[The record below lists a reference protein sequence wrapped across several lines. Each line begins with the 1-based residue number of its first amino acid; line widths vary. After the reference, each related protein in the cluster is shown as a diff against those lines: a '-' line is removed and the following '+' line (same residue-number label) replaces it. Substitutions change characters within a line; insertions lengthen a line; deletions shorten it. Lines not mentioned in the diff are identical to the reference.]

1 MSLVNIT
8 LPNIIGIHN
17 VKLNDLIGSHI
28 GNIVMIPRIK
38 IATNPSDTVIPF
50 VRLQFPVRL
59 AFCMTINKS
68 QGQTLDYVGLYLPS
82 PVFSH
87 GQLYVAMSRVS
98 KPSAIKILIG
108 NSSDNASNH
117 VTKNVV
123 YNEVFQSPYT
133 IRT

>member
-1 MSLVNIT
+1 
-8 LPNIIGIHN
+8 
-17 VKLNDLIGSHI
+17 
-28 GNIVMIPRIK
+28 MIPRIK

-108 NSSDNASNH
+108 NSSDNTSDSTTRSA
-117 VTKNVV
+117 V
-123 YNEVFQSPYT
+123 YNKVSRSRYST
-133 IRT
+133 